1 MQAACLMRKPLPRNT
16 LTSTC
21 ASPAVKP
28 CYTTCP
34 DCCTACIRACPVDA
48 IMGTSKLMHTVL
60 ADECTGCGLCV
71 PPCPVDCIDLLPSAH
86 AHLPA
91 AHDLADDQSSERFAA
106 AAHAKTRYDN
116 RQARQEREAAERK
129 RQHAERAA
137 QIKAD
142 TQKNDAQ
149 KTNVQAA
156 LNPAALIAQAMA
168 RAQAQQ
174 NQRVV
179 PSNHEEFRREQVRQ
193 AQEKA
198 TYRRHMHDAQHGSGE
213 QKAAAIAWLQRHKAE
228 QEAQNE
234 SKSI

>member
-1 MQAACLMRKPLPRNT
+1 
-16 LTSTC
+16 
-21 ASPAVKP
+21 
-28 CYTTCP
+28 
-34 DCCTACIRACPVDA
+34 
-48 IMGTSKLMHTVL
+48 MGASKLMHIVL

-91 AHDLADDQSSERFAA
+91 AHDLADDRSSERFAA
-106 AAHAKTRYDN
+106 AAHAKARYDN
-116 RQARQEREAAERK
+116 RQARQAREAAERK
-129 RQHAERAA
+129 RQQAERAA

-142 TQKNDAQ
+142 TQKTDAP

-179 PSNHEEFRREQVRQ
+179 PSNREEFRREQVRQ